1 MGRLLDI
8 INRKQ
13 EKEKLKEFLV
23 VIEKLKELQKRED
36 LSDEEIRQR
45 CEDLL
50 NDKIVEL
57 SKIIDDHREKS
68 QGKAWDFSEE
78 RKKPVLA
85 EDDMIYLRAYREPD
99 NEFIRQIKKENSSDP
114 HIYDDDEVWKLSGEW
129 LNYDFSLVCS
139 ILSKKDDSYIGYV
152 SIKNTSKNLWEIA
165 IELLAS
171 QCHKGYGT
179 RALQLFLTK
188 ISDVTGKTQFQALV
202 ETDNV
207 PSQLLMEKLGARL
220 IDLYDYSFG
229 GDETAV
235 IEFEKQHLDDI
246 TVRMRELAAQIGV
259 EPQEMLSHV
268 LDYRF
273 L

>member
-8 INRKQ
+8 ISRKQ

-78 RKKPVLA
+78 RRKPVLA

-114 HIYDDDEVWKLSGEW
+114 HMYDDDEVWKLSGEW

-179 RALQLFLTK
+179 RA
-188 ISDVTGKTQFQALV
+188 
-202 ETDNV
+202 
-207 PSQLLMEKLGARL
+207 M
-220 IDLYDYSFG
+220 
-229 GDETAV
+229 
-235 IEFEKQHLDDI
+235 
-246 TVRMRELAAQIGV
+246 
-259 EPQEMLSHV
+259 
-268 LDYRF
+268 
-273 L
+273 